1 MRLYDNYQLEL
12 RNRMLPSGFRV
23 NLQAKGG
30 KVGKDSKITYSRDP
44 YPELLIQN
52 DKNTAQYVERLSEAV
67 LKMILQ
73 TKPIHVS

>member
-1 MRLYDNYQLEL
+1 MQFE
-12 RNRMLPSGFRV
+12 NRRLPSGFRV

-52 DKNTAQYVERLSEAV
+52 DKNTARYVERLSEAV